1 MRPSANTTAA
11 LGRNGHLCAAL
22 PRLLSPV
29 PLLAA
34 VVLVIL
40 GVLVAAPLASL
51 VTSTLPAAGESWS
64 EGAWPDVL
72 VSPMSQNLFWTPLG
86 NSLLVAL
93 GTAVISTAVGG
104 FLAWVVVLSDVPGR
118 RVIGVLATLPFA
130 LPSFAIALAWTSVFR
145 NDRVGGSPGLLA
157 SLGLDTPDWLAW
169 GALPV
174 TLTLVAHYF
183 SLSFVII
190 AAALAGLGGDLLS
203 AAELTGASKVK
214 VALQIA
220 LPAVS
225 PALLSSFL
233 LAFAEGASNFASPAL
248 LGLPVRFQTLST
260 RLYGAIS
267 TGDVE
272 RGYALSLLLVTVA
285 AVVLYLG
292 NRATKGRSFAV
303 ITGKASRPRT
313 ISLGPWRLPVTAA
326 CWAVLAAT
334 TILPLLVLAATT
346 LSRRA
351 NRFDDGFT
359 LHYWFGESD
368 AGISHG
374 MAGVFRND
382 QLITAT
388 ATTIALGLC
397 VALGAVVLG
406 MLGAYVLRK
415 SRAGSVSGTI
425 SLLSYVPF
433 LIPGIALGA
442 AFIALFGRSD
452 GLFGVIPF
460 PSLYG
465 SFWILVLAGVAAS
478 VPYAFQTAK
487 SSLGQVSGE
496 LEEAAVVA
504 GAGTARRIGRIL
516 LPLSLRGV
524 VGGAML
530 VFVTVVRDLSLVVL
544 LVTPATPLLA
554 VETFRYASEGF
565 TQHANAITLIIAVV
579 SVTATIL
586 ARKLQGGSRPWS
598 T

>member
-1 MRPSANTTAA
+1 MSDSTSIKKK
-11 LGRNGHLCAAL
+11 
-22 PRLLSPV
+22 LLSPV
-29 PLLAA
+29 TLLAA
-34 VVLVIL
+34 VVLVVL
-40 GVLVAAPLASL
+40 GILVAAPLVSL
-51 VTSTLPAAGESWS
+51 ITSTLPAEGESWE
-64 EGAWPDVL
+64 EGPWLDVL
-72 VSPMSQNLFWTPLG
+72 ASPMSQNLFWTPLR

-93 GTAVISTAVGG
+93 GTAVISTVVGG
-104 FLAWVVVLSDVPGR
+104 FLAWVVVLSDIPGR
-118 RVIGVLATLPFA
+118 RTIGVLATIPFA

-145 NDRVGGSPGLLA
+145 NDRVGGAPGLLS
-157 SLGLDTPDWLAW
+157 SLGIDVPDSIAW

-203 AAELTGASKVK
+203 AAELTGASKLK
-214 VALQIA
+214 VATRIA
-220 LPAVS
+220 LPAVA

-233 LAFAEGASNFASPAL
+233 LAFAEGVSNFASPAL

-267 TGDVE
+267 TGDVG

-292 NRATKGRSFAV
+292 NRATAGRSFAV
-303 ITGKASRPRT
+303 ITGKSSRPRT
-313 ISLGPWRLPVTAA
+313 IRLKAWRMPVLGMS
-326 CWAVLAAT
+326 WAIIAAT

-359 LHYWFGESD
+359 LHYWIGHSD
-368 AGISHG
+368 PGISHG

-388 ATTIALGLC
+388 TTTISLGLA
-397 VALGAVVLG
+397 VAAGSVVLG
-406 MLGAYVLRK
+406 MLGAYVLRQ
-415 SRAGSVSGTI
+415 SRFAPVTASI

-442 AFIALFGRSD
+442 AFIALFGSD
-452 GLFGVIPF
+452 HGPF

-487 SSLGQVSGE
+487 SSLGQVSHE

-504 GAGTARRIGRIL
+504 GAGTGRRIGRIL
-516 LPLSLRGV
+516 LPLSARGV

-554 VETFRYASEGF
+554 VETFRYATEGF
-565 TQHANAITLIIAVV
+565 TQHANAITLIIAAV

-586 ARKLQGGSRPWS
+586 ARRLQGTSRPWAN
-598 T
+598 